1 MIYDEVKLIPFAS
14 AKTSFFFPPFS
25 TLLHNGNSHMID
37 SQRQTSINMSDSD
50 DSYYNQGF
58 ESDESMTGEDQ
69 TLKAIGPATPSSNA
83 RSEDVATPPI
93 IDHTTTSSSHDQ
105 ENTCTREEQAMA
117 MYQSAFAATS
127 SSPSKQRKKNKN
139 KNKNQNKKQQN
150 QSRETQ
156 AMDCYHAA
164 FVAASTKKK
173 NTQSKHLRSRTVA
186 TQTNDSWLPELIQ
199 KIVAQRV
206 QEEQTKRE
214 RNNNQKNNDALEFM
228 DHVPQQL
235 PTLQE
240 SQSLDNF
247 LASSPFPFHQDTA
260 INSAVSSARQHR
272 LKRLNNNVYQRQRHR
287 SSKKKKSKK
296 RSEHEKTALLLQNV
310 RRVINMNRKG
320 AISVFRQN
328 DQSGGSGTLGIT
340 DIRAAFKKLHLSLT
354 TDETVLI
361 VLSLR
366 QRNRDSKLS
375 LNYFKLLR
383 AVSLFCFLCCYFW
396 FFFF

>member
-1 MIYDEVKLIPFAS
+1 
-14 AKTSFFFPPFS
+14 
-25 TLLHNGNSHMID
+25 
-37 SQRQTSINMSDSD
+37 
-50 DSYYNQGF
+50 
-58 ESDESMTGEDQ
+58 
-69 TLKAIGPATPSSNA
+69 
-83 RSEDVATPPI
+83 
-93 IDHTTTSSSHDQ
+93 
-105 ENTCTREEQAMA
+105 
-117 MYQSAFAATS
+117 
-127 SSPSKQRKKNKN
+127 
-139 KNKNQNKKQQN
+139 
-150 QSRETQ
+150 
-156 AMDCYHAA
+156 
-164 FVAASTKKK
+164 VAASTKKK

-383 AVSLFCFLCCYFW
+383 AVSLFCFCVVTFG
-396 FFFF
+396 FFFLKNKDLNDMKCFLPPSPHAAGPRKRFPFHGKNRIGIGYP

>member
-1 MIYDEVKLIPFAS
+1 
-14 AKTSFFFPPFS
+14 
-25 TLLHNGNSHMID
+25 
-37 SQRQTSINMSDSD
+37 MSDSD

-127 SSPSKQRKKNKN
+127 SSPPKQRNKN

-173 NTQSKHLRSRTVA
+173 NTHSKHLRSRTVA

>member
-1 MIYDEVKLIPFAS
+1 MIDDNFDPDS
-14 AKTSFFFPPFS
+14 PRRPTGSFPPPYRS
-25 TLLHNGNSHMID
+25 PANGNRHVID

-69 TLKAIGPATPSSNA
+69 TLKAIGPATPPSNA
-83 RSEDVATPPI
+83 RSEDVATPPTPPI

-127 SSPSKQRKKNKN
+127 SSSKQRKKNKN

-173 NTQSKHLRSRTVA
+173 NTHSKHLRSRTVA

-228 DHVPQQL
+228 DHVPQQHTPPHQRAPPQSQMQL

-260 INSAVSSARQHR
+260 ISSARQHR

-340 DIRAAFKKLHLSLT
+340 DIRAAFKK
-354 TDETVLI
+354 
-361 VLSLR
+361 
-366 QRNRDSKLS
+366 
-375 LNYFKLLR
+375 
-383 AVSLFCFLCCYFW
+383 
-396 FFFF
+396 

>member
-1 MIYDEVKLIPFAS
+1 
-14 AKTSFFFPPFS
+14 
-25 TLLHNGNSHMID
+25 
-37 SQRQTSINMSDSD
+37 MSDSD

-58 ESDESMTGEDQ
+58 ESDESMTTGEDQ
-69 TLKAIGPATPSSNA
+69 TLEAIGPATPPPNS
-83 RSEDVATPPI
+83 RSEVPTPPV
-93 IDHTTTSSSHDQ
+93 IDY
-105 ENTCTREEQAMA
+105 TCTREEQAMA

-127 SSPSKQRKKNKN
+127 SSPPKQKKNRN
-139 KNKNQNKKQQN
+139 KKKKQQS
-150 QSRETQ
+150 QSREAQ

-164 FVAASTKKK
+164 FVAATKKK

-214 RNNNQKNNDALEFM
+214 QNNDALEFM
-228 DHVPQQL
+228 DHVPQQRTPPHPRAPPQPQMQL
-235 PTLQE
+235 PTLKE

-272 LKRLNNNVYQRQRHR
+272 LKRLNNSVYQRHR
-287 SSKKKKSKK
+287 SSKNRRNRNQRGSTNKKKSKK
-296 RSEHEKTALLLQNV
+296 RTEHEKTALLLQNV

-320 AISVFRQN
+320 AIAVFRQN
-328 DQSGGSGTLGIT
+328 DRSGGSGTLGIT

-383 AVSLFCFLCCYFW
+383 AVSFVIVLLLCLDLKLTKT
-396 FFFF
+396 

>member
-1 MIYDEVKLIPFAS
+1 
-14 AKTSFFFPPFS
+14 
-25 TLLHNGNSHMID
+25 MID
-37 SQRQTSINMSDSD
+37 SQRQTSINMSDS

-69 TLKAIGPATPSSNA
+69 TLKAIGPATPPSNA

-127 SSPSKQRKKNKN
+127 SSSKQRKKNKN

-173 NTQSKHLRSRTVA
+173 NTHSKHLRSRTVA

-228 DHVPQQL
+228 DHVPQQHTPPHQRALPQSQMQL

-296 RSEHEKTALLLQNV
+296 RTEHEKTALLLQNV

-383 AVSLFCFLCCYFW
+383 AVSLFCFCVVTFGV
-396 FFFF
+396 FFFKTKT